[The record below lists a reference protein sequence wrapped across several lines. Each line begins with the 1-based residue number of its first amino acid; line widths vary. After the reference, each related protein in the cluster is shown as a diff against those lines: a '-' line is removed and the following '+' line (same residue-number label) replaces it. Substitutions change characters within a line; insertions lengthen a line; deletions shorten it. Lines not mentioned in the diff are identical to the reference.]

1 MTDVQHLVPSPNSV
15 RAGYFPFLLVIGGEC
30 CTILD
35 RHILSLCNQATCY
48 LSHLKTFPSIFS
60 STSSLNQIFSFNW
73 IILMSDQTCLNF
85 FFLEKTKISSCSH
98 ISYKLIFLLQIHWC
112 AFLIFFNVWILF
124 ASHWKKLFDY
134 NT

>member
-15 RAGYFPFLLVIGGEC
+15 ITRYFPFLVTTGGEC
-30 CTILD
+30 YAILD
-35 RHILSLCNQATCY
+35 QHILSLCNQAPCY

-73 IILMSDQTCLNF
+73 IILTSDQTCLNF
-85 FFLEKTKISSCSH
+85 FYLKKTKISSCSH
-98 ISYKLIFLLQIHWC
+98 SSYKLILLFQINWW

-124 ASHWKKLFDY
+124 ALHWKKITWL
-134 NT
+134 